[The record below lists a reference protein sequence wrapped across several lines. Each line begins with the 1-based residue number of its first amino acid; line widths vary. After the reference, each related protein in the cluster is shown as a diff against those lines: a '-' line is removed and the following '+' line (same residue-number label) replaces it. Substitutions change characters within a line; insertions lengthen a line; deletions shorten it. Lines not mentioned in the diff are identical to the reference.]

1 MHSRFVLTVL
11 VVALI
16 ALVISVGFADWDT
29 NSDAWVATD
38 ALGRELPGY
47 AECGPVREG
56 RYVGIFYFLWLGQH
70 GTGGPYDITKL
81 LAANPTDPAWGPV
94 GKFHHWGESEL
105 GYYLSYDTWV
115 IRKHCQMFADA
126 GIDTLIFD
134 VTNGYPYT
142 YNYMGL
148 LSVYQ
153 DIRDHGGKTPQVCF
167 LVNPNDNSLVQ
178 TIYNDLYSK
187 NLYPDLWFRWLGKP
201 LILTKPDGLSTA
213 LQDFF
218 TFRKTWAWSA
228 GAQDN
233 WTWLDNYPQVPGWH
247 TPGVSEEISVSVA
260 GHPKYFRGRSLQGGI
275 QPPIDQY
282 ATTPTMDQGLTF
294 AEQWTRAL
302 EVDPQFVFITGWN
315 EWVAQRFVS
324 STGNDWFLGQQLP
337 VGGTYFVDAYSQE
350 FSRDIEPMKG
360 GYGDNYYYQ
369 MISNIRR
376 YKGMKPSDLPSAPKP
391 ISIDNDFSDWADVAP
406 EFLDTTRDTL
416 ARNSAGWGSAGTYTN
431 TTGRNDIA
439 RLKMTYD
446 ADNVYFYAETVSDL
460 TSIAD
465 ANWMLLF
472 IDSDRNAATGWQ
484 GYDYLVNYPVT
495 SATSTTL
502 KRNTGGW
509 NWADA
514 GTIPCRESGNK
525 LELAVPRSSVGQ
537 VGTPDVTL
545 DFHWADNIQ
554 KTDDIVEFAVSGDSA
569 PNRRANYHYG
579 KVAPCPTWEF
589 DTDGPPPTGTSSHSI
604 TGLTVAGGCLTG
616 TISGADPYI
625 TLPRSPNIDTA
636 VGRYIRLRMN
646 VSAGSTGEFR
656 WRKVTLPGGTLSF
669 PIAGD
674 GCFHD
679 YIIDMSASP
688 EWTGYANPIRIDPCE
703 VSSGSFE
710 IDFIRVMRVVDL
722 GTITGTVVDAGGV
735 GIAGATLST
744 HVGGH
749 STTTSPDGS
758 FSLPNLVS
766 GAYNVTA
773 SKFGYAGQVI
783 GNICIAAGRISV
795 VSAVLDRI
803 PDAGWAA
810 SASRLADGA
819 AVALYDKA
827 LYLRQGSI
835 GYVEEPDRSSGLR
848 IQGVIEMPAPT
859 LVSLVGSL
867 GTAPGGERYIQLS
880 EIVPGGSVSI
890 RPLGVNSRDLRSRLL
905 DGLYVSAWGIVKP
918 GSVTANSYIIAD
930 DPDEAGIR
938 VVTQG
943 APTVAENQF
952 VSVTGA
958 AGYDDGR
965 LLIAE

>member
-94 GKFHHWGESEL
+94 NKFHHWGESEL
-105 GYYLSYDTWV
+105 GYYLSYDSWV

-282 ATTPTMDQGLTF
+282 ATTPTMDQGLNF

-360 GYGDNYYYQ
+360 GYGDNYY
-369 MISNIRR
+369 
-376 YKGMKPSDLPSAPKP
+376 
-391 ISIDNDFSDWADVAP
+391 
-406 EFLDTTRDTL
+406 
-416 ARNSAGWGSAGTYTN
+416 
-431 TTGRNDIA
+431 
-439 RLKMTYD
+439 
-446 ADNVYFYAETVSDL
+446 
-460 TSIAD
+460 
-465 ANWMLLF
+465 
-472 IDSDRNAATGWQ
+472 
-484 GYDYLVNYPVT
+484 
-495 SATSTTL
+495 
-502 KRNTGGW
+502 
-509 NWADA
+509 
-514 GTIPCRESGNK
+514 
-525 LELAVPRSSVGQ
+525 
-537 VGTPDVTL
+537 
-545 DFHWADNIQ
+545 
-554 KTDDIVEFAVSGDSA
+554 
-569 PNRRANYHYG
+569 
-579 KVAPCPTWEF
+579 
-589 DTDGPPPTGTSSHSI
+589 
-604 TGLTVAGGCLTG
+604 
-616 TISGADPYI
+616 
-625 TLPRSPNIDTA
+625 
-636 VGRYIRLRMN
+636 
-646 VSAGSTGEFR
+646 
-656 WRKVTLPGGTLSF
+656 
-669 PIAGD
+669 
-674 GCFHD
+674 
-679 YIIDMSASP
+679 
-688 EWTGYANPIRIDPCE
+688 
-703 VSSGSFE
+703 
-710 IDFIRVMRVVDL
+710 
-722 GTITGTVVDAGGV
+722 
-735 GIAGATLST
+735 
-744 HVGGH
+744 
-749 STTTSPDGS
+749 
-758 FSLPNLVS
+758 
-766 GAYNVTA
+766 
-773 SKFGYAGQVI
+773 
-783 GNICIAAGRISV
+783 
-795 VSAVLDRI
+795 
-803 PDAGWAA
+803 
-810 SASRLADGA
+810 
-819 AVALYDKA
+819 
-827 LYLRQGSI
+827 
-835 GYVEEPDRSSGLR
+835 
-848 IQGVIEMPAPT
+848 
-859 LVSLVGSL
+859 
-867 GTAPGGERYIQLS
+867 
-880 EIVPGGSVSI
+880 
-890 RPLGVNSRDLRSRLL
+890 
-905 DGLYVSAWGIVKP
+905 
-918 GSVTANSYIIAD
+918 
-930 DPDEAGIR
+930 
-938 VVTQG
+938 
-943 APTVAENQF
+943 
-952 VSVTGA
+952 
-958 AGYDDGR
+958 
-965 LLIAE
+965 